1 MIERLKFPRTLEGLT
16 VLDIGAWDGF
26 FSFEAERRGA
36 ERVVAFDVHPP
47 DQYGFSLAKKL
58 LDSNVEY
65 VQGSVYELP
74 PEMGT
79 FDIVLFLGVFYHLRY
94 PLLAL
99 DRISEI
105 TDQYL
110 LLESHFLDNSLVLS
124 DRSKVPLA
132 EIDPRLA
139 DIPLFRFYREDE
151 MNAGD
156 YSNWFS
162 PNRRAIEDSLWSAGF
177 IPEFLSFWGD
187 RIAYR
192 GIKLAGLPEY
202 KMQTYEGLR
211 YVKGEDG
218 KFCQVLPRRQ
228 KGERRG

>member
-1 MIERLKFPRTLEGLT
+1 
-16 VLDIGAWDGF
+16 
-26 FSFEAERRGA
+26 
-36 ERVVAFDVHPP
+36 
-47 DQYGFSLAKKL
+47 L
-58 LDSNVEY
+58 LDSNAEY
-65 VQGSVYELP
+65 VQGNVYELP

-79 FDIVLFLGVFYHLRY
+79 FDIVFLFGVFYHLRY

-105 TDQYL
+105 TKQYL
-110 LLESHFLDNSLVLS
+110 LLESHFLDNSLVLG

-151 MNAGD
+151 MTPGD
-156 YSNWFS
+156 FSNWFS

-177 IPEFLSFWGD
+177 MPEFLSSWND

-211 YVKGEDG
+211 YVKGEGG

-228 KGERRG
+228 MGKGRG